1 MACTLPATG
10 PCTLVADAPCTAP
23 KTYNESLG
31 LIIPSL
37 VQGYDDH
44 FEVEWTIEPVNQ
56 TVMLL
61 FRERYATTFEFPP
74 IEEDHSV
81 GVISSHTGYAIDTV
95 MQYGIRRETDIE
107 FGPWYR
113 GFAVC
118 SSTWSSLS
126 ETVEHLG
133 LVVVCGTQVVIH
145 G

>member
-10 PCTLVADAPCTAP
+10 PCTLVADGPCVAP

-31 LIIPSL
+31 LIVPSL

-44 FEVEWTIEPVNQ
+44 FEVEWTIEPVDQ

-61 FRERYATTFEFPP
+61 FRERYGPTFEFPP
-74 IEEDHSV
+74 IEEDHSA
-81 GVISSHTGYAIDTV
+81 GVISSHTGYSIDTV
-95 MQYGIRRETDIE
+95 MQYGIRRETATE

-118 SSTWSSLS
+118 NSVWTSES

-133 LVVVCGTQVVIH
+133 LVVIHGTDVVIH
-145 G
+145 E